1 MYVLGHLLGTSRPDY
16 TKVSFEDIFLL
27 CVNLYVEFGQ
37 GAEWFI
43 IMLSNVGLISAEGRT
58 KIQKKIANQK
68 NLTLV
73 LTLLG

>member
-1 MYVLGHLLGTSRPDY
+1 MYALGHLLGMSQPDY

-27 CVNLYVEFGQ
+27 CVNLYGEFGQ
-37 GAEWFI
+37 GAERLV

-58 KIQKKIANQK
+58 KIPQK
-68 NLTLV
+68 NLPRA

>member
-1 MYVLGHLLGTSRPDY
+1 MYVLGHLLGTSQPDY

-43 IMLSNVGLISAEGRT
+43 IMPSNVGLISAEGRT
-58 KIQKKIANQK
+58 KIQKTNC
-68 NLTLV
+68 
-73 LTLLG
+73 